1 MIFDKTRR
9 TYSFI
14 QWGLFVFVLMCPFL
28 SFAQGFINYQAFIY
42 EKVKIVQPGRDM
54 EQMVPY
60 AKFPV
65 NVLVKLITKNDTLLF
80 EEEHDEDTTDAMGML
95 NLRIGSEDSVEFNNI
110 PWSSLSQDSVI
121 LIISV
126 FNPKSGRLIYTDSSL
141 LSVSPFSIKSN
152 YSGYSGLADT
162 AIFSKNSAN
171 IPKPIIVSLR
181 PGSICKGDTVFFIL
195 DQFLIL
201 VYSNH
206 FGSLKAV
213 NPTPLAPM
221 FPPS

>member
-65 NVLVKLITKNDTLLF
+65 NVLVKLITKMTLCCSKKNTMKIQRMQW
-80 EEEHDEDTTDAMGML
+80 ECS
-95 NLRIGSEDSVEFNNI
+95 ISELA
-110 PWSSLSQDSVI
+110 PKTALS
-121 LIISV
+121 LII
-126 FNPKSGRLIYTDSSL
+126 FLGR
-141 LSVSPFSIKSN
+141 V
-152 YSGYSGLADT
+152 
-162 AIFSKNSAN
+162 
-171 IPKPIIVSLR
+171 
-181 PGSICKGDTVFFIL
+181 C
-195 DQFLIL
+195 
-201 VYSNH
+201 
-206 FGSLKAV
+206 LKIQ
-213 NPTPLAPM
+213 L
-221 FPPS
+221 F